1 MREAISKINHVFLIF
16 LTFSTAGSIYADNDG
31 PDLNPNHTYTSEK
44 EKLTHLQLDEAENP
58 DQITE
63 EKILDEIERINK
75 ELDKL
80 EQSGQLDSPTKFAIS
95 GLLGTIVYGVAH
107 AQIAWFF
114 RPEFYTGM
122 VVSGSLW
129 INAVLIGIINT
140 AIPGLAVGALLGLSN
155 YFPENLPQL
164 PIEELVTPGLVAI
177 ISTLGMTLLG
187 AWLFPACHHCISFP
201 MKMFYTATVTV
212 PISTLGLMATIY
224 AKRKDLHNKKQLDLK
239 HRLKEARKTLEQKK
253 QLKLLPSLKQL
264 SHRPE

>member
-1 MREAISKINHVFLIF
+1 MTIRIVFLLSIF
-16 LTFSTAGSIYADNDG
+16 SISSVYGDTSAYETDQVAA
-31 PDLNPNHTYTSEK
+31 HTPKNNNTYHFQTGETDTSN
-44 EKLTHLQLDEAENP
+44 QVS
-58 DQITE
+58 E
-63 EKILDEIERINK
+63 EQILDEIERVSK

-95 GLLGTIVYGVAH
+95 GLLGTIAYGVAH

-122 VVSGSLW
+122 VVSGSAW

-164 PIEELVTPGLVAI
+164 PVEELVTPGLITIV
-177 ISTLGMTLLG
+177 STLGMTLLG
-187 AWLFPACHHCISFP
+187 AWLFPACHHCVSLP
-201 MKMFYTATVTV
+201 MRMLYTAHVTI

-224 AKRKDLHNKKQLDLK
+224 SKRVDLYKNKQLELK
-239 HRLKEARKTLEQKK
+239 HRLQEARKTLQKK
-253 QLKLLPSLKQL
+253 KEAKPVLQSSVVL
-264 SHRPE
+264 SQS

>member
-1 MREAISKINHVFLIF
+1 MLKIIRIFCLLCIFSIGSVYGDNHVHETDEVDSHIQEKNSTSYSQIGEAD
-16 LTFSTAGSIYADNDG
+16 TFNQI
-31 PDLNPNHTYTSEK
+31 SE
-44 EKLTHLQLDEAENP
+44 EQ
-58 DQITE
+58 
-63 EKILDEIERINK
+63 ILDEIERISK

-122 VVSGSLW
+122 VVSGSSW
-129 INAVLIGIINT
+129 INAVLMGIINT

-155 YFPENLPQL
+155 HFPEHLPKL

-187 AWLFPACHHCISFP
+187 AWVFPACHHCISLP
-201 MKMFYTATVTV
+201 MRMLYTATVTV
-212 PISTLGLMATIY
+212 PISTLGLMGTIY
-224 AKRKDLHNKKQLDLK
+224 ARRTDLHNKQQLDLK
-239 HRLKEARKTLEQKK
+239 HRLKEAQKTLEQKK
-253 QLKLLPSLKQL
+253 AVKTAPEPQATL
-264 SHRPE
+264 SQV